1 MASKSAAQR
10 YDRYMNRVQVDSERP
25 WSERARRTARASGDE
40 RERAIMRTAEELLE
54 TRPLSQISVDA
65 LARGAGLSRS
75 AFYFYFPSKDAVVLA
90 LVERLV
96 DEAGGALDDALQR
109 AGLGPDSWKE
119 GIAIFY
125 EIFGAHRAVIQ
136 AAVELSASNEEA
148 QSLWAQITAGWV
160 EQVAERIGQERES
173 GHATASVPARDLATA
188 LVQMNERALRSVFTG
203 DQPAITEGEVID
215 VLAHV
220 WVSAIYGPALS
231 APPAP
236 VSAASATHTSGVDE
250 R

>member
-1 MASKSAAQR
+1 
-10 YDRYMNRVQVDSERP
+10 
-25 WSERARRTARASGDE
+25 
-40 RERAIMRTAEELLE
+40 MRTAEELLE

-90 LVERLV
+90 LLERLV
-96 DEAGGALDDALQR
+96 EEAGGTLDDALER
-109 AGLGPDSWKE
+109 AGLGPDSWRE

-136 AAVELSASNEEA
+136 AAVELSESNEEA
-148 QSLWAQITAGWV
+148 QGLWAQVTAGWV
-160 EQVAERIGQERES
+160 DQVADRIGQERES
-173 GHATASVPARDLATA
+173 GLAPVGVSARDLATA
-188 LVQMNERALRSVFTG
+188 LVQMNERALRSVFTAAK
-203 DQPAITEGEVID
+203 PAIAEREVID

-220 WVSAIYGPALS
+220 WVSAIYGPPRPGLATPVSS
-231 APPAP
+231 APAVRP
-236 VSAASATHTSGVDE
+236 SAEDE

>member
-1 MASKSAAQR
+1 
-10 YDRYMNRVQVDSERP
+10 
-25 WSERARRTARASGDE
+25 
-40 RERAIMRTAEELLE
+40 MRTAEELLE

-90 LVERLV
+90 LLERLV
-96 DEAGGALDDALQR
+96 QEAGGALDNALEQ
-109 AGLGPDSWKE
+109 AGLGPDSWRA

-125 EIFGAHRAVIQ
+125 EMFGAHRAVIQ
-136 AAVELSASNEEA
+136 AAVELSESNQEA

-160 EQVAERIGQERES
+160 EQVAERIGEERES
-173 GHATASVPARDLATA
+173 GLAPQGVSARDLATA

-203 DQPAITEGEVID
+203 VKPAIAEREVID

-220 WVSAIYGPALS
+220 WVSAIYAPALPG
-231 APPAP
+231 PPAP
-236 VSAASATHTSGVDE
+236 VRAAP
-250 R
+250 RF

>member
-1 MASKSAAQR
+1 V
-10 YDRYMNRVQVDSERP
+10 NLVHLDSERP
-25 WSERARRTARASGDE
+25 WSERARRSARASGDE

-54 TRPLSQISVDA
+54 TRPLRQISVDA

-96 DEAGGALDDALQR
+96 RDAGGALDETLQR
-109 AGLGPDSWKE
+109 AGLGPDSWRE

-136 AAVELSASNEEA
+136 AAVELSESNEEA

-160 EQVAERIGQERES
+160 EQVEERIAQERES
-173 GHATASVPARDLATA
+173 GLAPAGVPARDLATA

-203 DQPAITEGEVID
+203 AKPAIAEREVID

-220 WVSAIYGPALS
+220 WVSAIYSPALQGPPTPLGT
-231 APPAP
+231 APATPAP
-236 VSAASATHTSGVDE
+236 AVDE

>member
-1 MASKSAAQR
+1 MPVE
-10 YDRYMNRVQVDSERP
+10 NERP
-25 WSERARRTARASGDE
+25 WSERARRSARASGDE

-54 TRPLSQISVDA
+54 SRPLSQISVDA

-90 LVERLV
+90 LVERV
-96 DEAGGALDDALQR
+96 VSEAGGTLDDALQR
-109 AGLGPDSWKE
+109 AGLGPDSWRD

-160 EQVAERIGQERES
+160 AQVEERIEQERES
-173 GHATASVPARDLATA
+173 GVAPAGMPARDLATA
-188 LVQMNERALRSVFTG
+188 LVQMNEGALRSVFTG
-203 DQPAITEGEVID
+203 AQPAITEREVIE

-220 WVSAIYGPALS
+220 WVSAIY
-231 APPAP
+231 APPRPAP
-236 VSAASATHTSGVDE
+236 PTPVRGAPAMQGRRSNAAT
-250 R
+250 

>member
-1 MASKSAAQR
+1 
-10 YDRYMNRVQVDSERP
+10 
-25 WSERARRTARASGDE
+25 
-40 RERAIMRTAEELLE
+40 MRTAEQLLE

-96 DEAGGALDDALQR
+96 QEAGGALDDALQR
-109 AGLGPDSWKE
+109 AGLGPHSWRE

-136 AAVELSASNEEA
+136 AGVELSATNEEA
-148 QSLWAQITAGWV
+148 QSLWAQITEGWV
-160 EQVAERIGQERES
+160 AQVAERIEQERQS
-173 GHATASVPARDLATA
+173 GAAPAGVSARDLATA
-188 LVQMNERALRSVFTG
+188 LVQMNERALRSVFTA
-203 DQPAITEGEVID
+203 DTPAIAEREVID
-215 VLAHV
+215 VLAHI
-220 WVSAIYGPALS
+220 WVSAIYA
-231 APPAP
+231 APEPGA
-236 VSAASATHTSGVDE
+236 SAAVTPGRATRVSPVGE

>member
-1 MASKSAAQR
+1 
-10 YDRYMNRVQVDSERP
+10 
-25 WSERARRTARASGDE
+25 
-40 RERAIMRTAEELLE
+40 MRTAEELLE

-96 DEAGGALDDALQR
+96 EEAGGSLDDALQR
-109 AGLGPDSWKE
+109 AGLGPDSWRE

-125 EIFGAHRAVIQ
+125 EIFGAHRSVIQ
-136 AAVELSASNEEA
+136 AAVELSESNAEA
-148 QSLWAQITAGWV
+148 QNLWAQITAGWV
-160 EQVAERIGQERES
+160 EQVEERIGQERDS
-173 GHATASVPARDLATA
+173 GVAPGGVSARDLATA

-203 DQPAITEGEVID
+203 ARPAIAEREVID

-220 WVSAIYGPALS
+220 WVSAIYGPARPGAS
-231 APPAP
+231 TPGKAAPARG
-236 VSAASATHTSGVDE
+236 AAAGDE
-250 R
+250 H

>member
-1 MASKSAAQR
+1 
-10 YDRYMNRVQVDSERP
+10 
-25 WSERARRTARASGDE
+25 
-40 RERAIMRTAEELLE
+40 MRTAEELLE

-90 LVERLV
+90 LLERLV
-96 DEAGGALDDALQR
+96 QEAGGTLDDALQR
-109 AGLGPDSWKE
+109 AGLGPDSWRE

-136 AAVELSASNEEA
+136 AAVELSESNEEA

-160 EQVAERIGQERES
+160 AQVAERIGEERQS
-173 GHATASVPARDLATA
+173 GVAPAGVPARDLATA

-203 DQPAITEGEVID
+203 DQPAIAEREVID

-220 WVSAIYGPALS
+220 WVSAIYAAARSG
-231 APPAP
+231 PPAP
-236 VSAASATHTSGVDE
+236 VRAAP
-250 R
+250 RF

>member
-1 MASKSAAQR
+1 VASKAPAQR
-10 YDRYMNRVQVDSERP
+10 YDRRVNLVWAENERP
-25 WSERARRTARASGDE
+25 WSERARRSARASGDE

-54 TRPLSQISVDA
+54 TSPLSQISVDA

-96 DEAGGALDDALQR
+96 QEAGGALDDALER
-109 AGLGPDSWKE
+109 AGLGPDSWRE

-136 AAVELSASNEEA
+136 AAAELSESNEEA
-148 QSLWAQITAGWV
+148 QGLWAQITAGWV
-160 EQVAERIGQERES
+160 DQVAGRIEEERENS
-173 GHATASVPARDLATA
+173 LAPAGVSARALATA
-188 LVQMNERALRSVFTG
+188 LVQMNERTLRSVFTG
-203 DQPAITEGEVID
+203 VKPAIAEREVID

-220 WVSAIYGPALS
+220 WVSAIYAPAHTDPPTVVRGS
-231 APPAP
+231 ARDARI
-236 VSAASATHTSGVDE
+236 G
-250 R
+250 RG

>member
-1 MASKSAAQR
+1 
-10 YDRYMNRVQVDSERP
+10 
-25 WSERARRTARASGDE
+25 
-40 RERAIMRTAEELLE
+40 MRTAEELLE
-54 TRPLSQISVDA
+54 TRSLSQISVDS
-65 LARGAGLSRS
+65 LARGAGLSRP

-90 LVERLV
+90 LLERLV
-96 DEAGGALDDALQR
+96 HEAGGTLDEALQR
-109 AGLGPDSWKE
+109 AGLGPDSWRE

-136 AAVELSASNEEA
+136 AAVELSESNEEA

-160 EQVAERIGQERES
+160 EQVEERIGQERDS
-173 GHATASVPARDLATA
+173 GIAPAGVPARDLATA

-203 DQPAITEGEVID
+203 SKPAIAEGEVID

-220 WVSAIYGPALS
+220 WVSAIYSPTRPGPPTPLGAT
-231 APPAP
+231 P
-236 VSAASATHTSGVDE
+236 ATHPSSVDQ

>member
-1 MASKSAAQR
+1 MASKSAVQR
-10 YDRYMNRVQVDSERP
+10 YDRCVNLVQVDSERP
-25 WSERARRTARASGDE
+25 WSERARRSARASGDE

-54 TRPLSQISVDA
+54 TRPLSQISVDT

-96 DEAGGALDDALQR
+96 DEAGGALDDALER
-109 AGLGPDSWKE
+109 AGLGPDSWRE

-136 AAVELSASNEEA
+136 AAAELSASNEEA

-160 EQVAERIGQERES
+160 EQVAERIGEERES
-173 GHATASVPARDLATA
+173 GVAPAGVPGRDLATA

-203 DQPAITEGEVID
+203 DQPAIAEREVID

-220 WVSAIYGPALS
+220 WVSAIYAAAL
-231 APPAP
+231 PGRPAP
-236 VSAASATHTSGVDE
+236 VRAGPARHVSAVDE

>member
-1 MASKSAAQR
+1 
-10 YDRYMNRVQVDSERP
+10 
-25 WSERARRTARASGDE
+25 
-40 RERAIMRTAEELLE
+40 MRTAEELLE

-90 LVERLV
+90 LLERLV
-96 DEAGGALDDALQR
+96 QAAGGALDNVLER
-109 AGLGPDSWKE
+109 AGLGPESWRE

-148 QSLWAQITAGWV
+148 QSLWAQIEAGWV
-160 EQVAERIGQERES
+160 EQVAERIEQERRS
-173 GHATASVPARDLATA
+173 GVAPAGVSARDLATA

-203 DQPAITEGEVID
+203 IKPAIAEREVID

-220 WVSAIYGPALS
+220 WVSAVY
-231 APPAP
+231 
-236 VSAASATHTSGVDE
+236 ASAQSGPPTLVTEARATHASSMDE

>member
-1 MASKSAAQR
+1 
-10 YDRYMNRVQVDSERP
+10 
-25 WSERARRTARASGDE
+25 
-40 RERAIMRTAEELLE
+40 MRTAEELLE

-75 AFYFYFPSKDAVVLA
+75 AFYFYFPSKDALVLA
-90 LVERLV
+90 LLEGLV
-96 DEAGGALDDALQR
+96 QEAGGALDEVLER
-109 AGLGPDSWKE
+109 AGLGRESWRE
-119 GIAIFY
+119 GIAVFY

-148 QSLWAQITAGWV
+148 QSLWAQIEAGWV
-160 EQVAERIGQERES
+160 GQVAERIGQERES
-173 GHATASVPARDLATA
+173 GRAPAGVSARDLATA

-203 DQPAITEGEVID
+203 VEPAIAEREVID

-220 WVSAIYGPALS
+220 WVSAIYAPALPGPPTLLRE
-231 APPAP
+231 APAAQAPA
-236 VSAASATHTSGVDE
+236 ADE

>member
-1 MASKSAAQR
+1 VNQ
-10 YDRYMNRVQVDSERP
+10 VQVDGERP
-25 WSERARRTARASGDE
+25 WSERARRSSRASGDE

-54 TRPLSQISVDA
+54 TRSLSQISVDS

-90 LVERLV
+90 LLERLV
-96 DEAGGALDDALQR
+96 HEAGGTLDEALQR
-109 AGLGPDSWKE
+109 GGLGPDSWRE

-136 AAVELSASNEEA
+136 AAVELSESNEEA
-148 QSLWAQITAGWV
+148 QSLWAQIAAGWV
-160 EQVAERIGQERES
+160 DQVEERIGQERDS
-173 GHATASVPARDLATA
+173 GIAPAGVPARDLATA

-203 DQPAITEGEVID
+203 TEPAIAEREVID

-220 WVSAIYGPALS
+220 WVSAIYSPALPG
-231 APPAP
+231 PPP
-236 VSAASATHTSGVDE
+236 PLGASPATRASSVD
-250 R
+250 RR